1 MALKTEPY
9 AAILGGFMLARSRS
23 NSAFQISFSRQ
34 QESPD
39 TIARSNRT
47 RWLKRLSLGMCS
59 LLAVALLSFADSARA
74 QNITLARAIS
84 TVAGNGTTGY
94 GGDGGPA
101 TSAQL
106 QKPWGVA
113 VDAAGNFYIADQ
125 FNNRVRKVDTSG
137 NITTF
142 AGTGTAGFSGDSGPA
157 TSAELNTPYN
167 VATDSAGNVY
177 IADYFNYRVRKVDT
191 SGNITTVAG
200 NGTYGFSGDGSAAT
214 SASISDP
221 IGLAIDPAGNI
232 YIGDYF
238 NNRVRVVNVQA
249 SPITIAGVIIPGGA
263 IMTVAGNGTAGYTGD
278 TNGATVAEINGPNG
292 VALDSAGNIYIADY
306 HNNVIRKVTTVG
318 VISTFAGN
326 GTAGYSGDSGP
337 ATSAELNL
345 PWTVVVDSAGDVYI
359 GDEGNVRVRKVDTS
373 GNITTVAG
381 NGTLG
386 YTGDGGPAVSAE
398 FDYPSGVALDGAGN
412 LYVGDLE
419 NSVIRKV
426 TPGGQAPVYFGRV
439 NVNTTGAAQPVVFSI
454 NANFTVNTV
463 PTTSGDFTITNPTA
477 CHGPLTAGSYCT
489 LNIQFKPAAPG
500 QRWFPL
506 TLTDSTGKNY
516 SFGLEGIGVGS
527 ALAFTPG
534 IITTFAGN
542 GFGSG
547 GDCESFC
554 GGFSGDGGPATS
566 AELNGPN
573 GVAVDSTGNLYIAD
587 YGNDAIRKVNTLGII
602 TTVAGIGGSSG
613 YSGDNGPATSA
624 KLFNP
629 TGVAEDSAG
638 NLYIADIYNQVVR
651 KVDAN
656 GIITTIAGING
667 PAAFSGDGGPA
678 TSAQLSYP
686 NDVALDSAG
695 NLYISDEFNQR
706 IRKVDLNGIIN
717 TIAGNGTSGFAGDNG
732 PATSAEL
739 DGPSGIAVDSTGNL
753 YIADSA
759 NYRIRKVDVH
769 GTITT
774 LAGNGTPGFSG
785 NGVAGTSAELLYP
798 QGVAADGAGDVYI
811 ADLDNEVVRKV
822 DVNGIITTVAGMPDV
837 AGYSGDGATATG
849 ATLNYVPGVAVDNAG
864 DIYIS
869 DAGNYVIREVI
880 ALSSALYFGYEGLDM
895 TSPTQTVAASNV
907 GTAALNFSSIGV
919 STTNFLVES
928 VANQCSM
935 STPLVVGYTCELGVA
950 FDPMVAGNPLTDTLT
965 VSDDAFNSSQLVSLV
980 GGEVQLTITVNGVG
994 SDSVD
999 YNDYVCYPNNAGY
1012 CSNTFDA
1019 GNTVTLNA
1027 EPQEG
1032 STFVN
1037 WGGACASA
1045 GVNTACTLTMTG
1057 NLNVT
1062 ANFNPSATTT
1072 YLLTVTELGTG
1083 TGSVSDGTVN
1093 LMCSEMG
1100 GTVTGPCTNSY
1111 SAASSVT
1118 LTATAGGSPASTFAG
1133 WGGACATIGSVS
1145 PSGGSCTL
1153 TNISSPLN
1161 VTADFVP
1168 PPTSVTLSFTTST
1181 IPETQQATFDCT
1193 ITNPTPTNPCTD
1205 TYGQGVSLGV
1215 QSVSMG
1221 FSARVTRTE
1230 IPPSMFDGIC
1240 EKNGGTVN
1248 DGSAAVAADFDCRF
1262 LQFFN
1267 YGTDP
1272 VTGGAIVP
1280 FCYPYA
1286 HGNCVHYAVDNG
1298 TAGME
1303 PNPGSYLGPV
1313 NWVITWNFDTLV
1325 APLPYWTGST
1335 PQLYDDP
1342 DSPPTPLSAFGTSCT
1357 SPMLIGSTPQT
1368 YYCQFEFDIT
1378 TFYNPIEPVDS
1389 GIGGSTK
1396 AFNDVVVA
1404 WPPTNAPGN
1413 ATLPLLNANST
1424 PDSPSVTYGT
1434 GIGFTITLKNN
1445 GTTLASGITLN
1456 DPLPGGAAVN
1466 WVIASSSIAGC
1477 TISGTNPNQTLSCP
1491 AFMLAM
1497 GATDTIHV
1505 TSSDAATGVYT
1516 NVATFTIGTQQTL
1529 GVATVV
1535 VNGATS
1541 TLKFSPT
1548 ALNFGTVDTGGTV
1561 LLALNITNTGA
1572 SMVTFTNFSVGS
1584 IPTDDSSG
1592 YFGVEFC
1599 PHTLNPGKS
1608 CIIIMSF
1615 TADSSVTKT
1624 HAANLVIADSAPGS
1638 PQLIL
1643 MSATVINPVA
1653 SLSPSSINFGSVS
1666 SSGGTSTKSVTLKNS
1681 GTTPLILSGL
1691 SVSGTGF
1698 TLATGTNACTATTT
1712 LNSGAT
1718 CTIYVTFKPT
1728 SRGSKSGSVKIT
1740 DNALSIQQFISL
1752 SGNGT

>member
-1 MALKTEPY
+1 M
-9 AAILGGFMLARSRS
+9 FARTRS
-23 NSAFQISFSRQ
+23 KSAFQISFSRPQ
-34 QESPD
+34 DSPN
-39 TIARSNRT
+39 TIARRNGT
-47 RWLKRLSLGMCS
+47 RSLSRFFLGMFS
-59 LLAVALLSFADSARA
+59 LLAVASLPFADSARA
-74 QNITLARAIS
+74 QSITLARTIS
-84 TVAGNGTTGY
+84 TVAGTGTSGY
-94 GGDGGPA
+94 GGDGGAA

-106 QKPWGVA
+106 QRPWGVA
-113 VDAAGNFYIADQ
+113 VDAAGNLYIADQ
-125 FNNRVRKVDTSG
+125 ANNRIRKVDTSG

-142 AGTGTAGFSGDSGPA
+142 AGTGTAGFFGDAGPA
-157 TSAELNTPYN
+157 ISAELNNPYN
-167 VATDSAGNVY
+167 VATDRAGNVY
-177 IADYFNYRVRKVDT
+177 IADYYNSCVRKVDT
-191 SGNITTVAG
+191 SGTITTVAG
-200 NGTYGFSGDGSAAT
+200 IGGSYGFSGDGGPAT
-214 SASISDP
+214 SASMSAP

-249 SPITIAGVIIPGGA
+249 SAMTIAGVMIPAGA
-263 IMTVAGNGTAGYTGD
+263 IMTVAGNGMAGYTGD
-278 TNGATVAEINGPNG
+278 NNAATVAELNGLNG

-306 HNNVIRKVTTVG
+306 DNNVIRKVTTAG

-326 GTAGYSGDSGP
+326 GTQGSSGDGNP
-337 ATSAELNL
+337 ATSAELYK
-345 PWTVVVDSAGDVYI
+345 PWTVVMDSAGDLYI
-359 GDEGNVRVRKVDTS
+359 GDEGNYRVRKVDTS

-381 NGTLG
+381 TGTLG
-386 YTGDGGPAVSAE
+386 YAGDGGPAVSAE

-412 LYVGDLE
+412 LYVGDLL

-426 TPGGQAPVYFGRV
+426 TPGGQAPVYFGKV
-439 NVNTTGAAQPVVFSI
+439 NVNTTGASQPVVFAI
-454 NANFTVNTV
+454 NTSLTVNTV
-463 PTTSGDFTITNPTA
+463 PTTSGDFTIMNPTA
-477 CHGPLTAGSYCT
+477 CHGPLTSGSYCT

-534 IITTFAGN
+534 IITTVAGN
-542 GFGSG
+542 GYGAG
-547 GDCESFC
+547 GDCEDFC
-554 GGFSGDGGPATS
+554 GGFRGDGGSATS
-566 AELNGPN
+566 AELNGPSD
-573 GVAVDSTGNLYIAD
+573 VAVDSTGNIYIAD
-587 YGNDAIRKVNTLGII
+587 YENDAVRKVSTLGII
-602 TTVAGIGGSSG
+602 TTVAGIGESSG

-624 KLFNP
+624 KLYNP
-629 TGVAEDSAG
+629 SSVAVDSAG
-638 NLYIADIYNQVVR
+638 NLYIADYMNQVVR
-651 KVDAN
+651 KVDTN

-667 PAAFSGDGGPA
+667 SPAFGGDGGPA
-678 TSAQLSYP
+678 TSAHLSYP
-686 NDVALDSAG
+686 YGVALDSAG
-695 NLYISDEFNQR
+695 NLFISDNGNQR
-706 IRKVDLNGIIN
+706 VRKVDLNGIIN
-717 TIAGNGTSGFAGDNG
+717 TVAGNGTSGFSGDNG

-739 DGPSGIAVDSTGNL
+739 SYPNGVAFDIAGNL
-753 YIADSA
+753 YIADSS
-759 NYRIRKVDVH
+759 NFRIRKMDVH

-774 LAGNGTPGFSG
+774 IAGNGTAGFSG
-785 NGVAGTSAELLYP
+785 NGVAATSAELEYP
-798 QGVAADGAGDVYI
+798 QGVAADGAGNVYI
-811 ADLDNEVVRKV
+811 ADSDNEVVRKV
-822 DVNGIITTVAGMPDV
+822 DVNGIITTVAGMGGV
-837 AGYSGDGATATG
+837 SGYTGDGAPATG
-849 ATLNYVPGVAVDNAG
+849 ATLDYVPGVAVDNAG
-864 DIYIS
+864 DIFIADS
-869 DAGNYVIREVI
+869 ENNVIREVI
-880 ALSSALYFGYEGLDM
+880 VPSSALYFGYEAMGM

-907 GTAALNFSSIGV
+907 GTTSLNFGSIGV
-919 STTNFLVES
+919 STTNFLLES
-928 VANQCSM
+928 VANQCSA
-935 STPLVVGYTCELGVA
+935 SSPLPVGYTCELGVA
-950 FDPMVAGNPLTDTLT
+950 FDPMVSGNPLTDTLT

-980 GGEVQLTITVNGVG
+980 GGEAQLTITVNGVG

-999 YNDYVCYPNNAGY
+999 YNDYTCYPGGGGY
-1012 CSNTFDA
+1012 CSDSADA
-1019 GNTVTLNA
+1019 GSTVTLYA

-1045 GVNTACTLTMTG
+1045 GTNTACTLTMTG
-1057 NLNVT
+1057 NLNVI
-1062 ANFNPSATTT
+1062 ANFNPSAVTT

-1093 LMCSEMG
+1093 LTCSETG
-1100 GTVTGPCTNSY
+1100 GTVSGPCTNSY
-1111 SAASSVT
+1111 PVNTVVT
-1118 LTATAGGSPASTFAG
+1118 LTESTSGGSTFAG
-1133 WGGACATIGSVS
+1133 WPNI
-1145 PSGGSCTL
+1145 CT
-1153 TNISSPLN
+1153 
-1161 VTADFVP
+1161 VP
-1168 PPTSVTLSFTTST
+1168 PNMPNECVLTMSSAMSVTVDFIPPPSSVTLPFTTSAG
-1181 IPETQQATFDCT
+1181 PETQQGTFDCT

-1205 TYGQGVSLGV
+1205 PNGQGVSLGV
-1215 QSVSMG
+1215 QNVSTG
-1221 FSARVTRTE
+1221 FSVRITRTE

-1248 DGSAAVAADFDCRF
+1248 DGMAAVAADFDCRF

-1272 VTGGAIVP
+1272 TTGGAIVP

-1298 TAGME
+1298 TSGME
-1303 PNPGSYLGPV
+1303 PSPGSYLGPV
-1313 NWVITWNFDTLV
+1313 NWVITWNNDVLV
-1325 APLPYWTGST
+1325 APAPYWTGSN

-1342 DSPPTPLSAFGTSCT
+1342 DSPPTPQSAFGTSCT

-1368 YYCQFEFDIT
+1368 YFCQFEFDIT

-1413 ATLPLLNANST
+1413 TTLPLLNAKST

-1466 WVIASSSIAGC
+1466 WVLASSTISGC
-1477 TISGTNPNQTLSCP
+1477 AISGTNPSQTLSCP

-1541 TLKFSPT
+1541 VLKFSPT
-1548 ALNFGTVDTGGTV
+1548 ALNFGTVDTGGTS
-1561 LLALNITNTGA
+1561 LLALNITNTSA

-1608 CIIIMSF
+1608 CTIIMSF

-1624 HAANLVIADSAPGS
+1624 HAANLVIADNAPGS

-1653 SLSPSSINFGSVS
+1653 SLSPSSLNFGNVS

-1698 TLATGTNACTATTT
+1698 ASATGTNACTATTT

-1718 CTIYVTFKPT
+1718 CMIYVTFKPT
-1728 SRGSKSGSVKIT
+1728 SRGSKSGSVRIT
-1740 DNALSIQQFISL
+1740 DNALNSPQYISL